1 MEYRKEIKMK
11 EFSIYCK
18 NKKEADKVLKKL
30 EEQGYLWSDGEKPTQ
45 WYPRPPYHNTNK
57 IYIESH
63 GNHIITWDDG
73 NVMETISATEFLG
86 EGKIIIYANGNQ
98 VIAKYANTKKE
109 AIAKCHPDDEFDF
122 SIGARLAFDRLMGT
136 SEPIAEKPKYYNG
149 KIICIKS
156 CSTLTTKGKI
166 YEIKNGK
173 FTYDDGSKENIQL
186 ESIDDINMIFAS
198 KFIELVE

>member
-1 MEYRKEIKMK
+1 MK

-30 EEQGYLWSDGEKPTQ
+30 EKQGYLWSDGEKPTQ
-45 WYPRPPYHNTNK
+45 WYPLPAYHNTNK
-57 IYIESH
+57 IYIESC

-86 EGKIIIYANGNQ
+86 ERKIIIYTKGNQ
-98 VIAKYANTKKE
+98 VIANDTTTKKE

-122 SIGARLAFDRLMGT
+122 SIGAKLAIDRLMGVE
-136 SEPIAEKPKYYNG
+136 EPIKEEPKYYNG
-149 KIICIKS
+149 KVVCVES
-156 CSTLTTKGKI
+156 ATWETTKGKI
-166 YEIKNGK
+166 YDVI
-173 FTYDDGSKENIQL
+173 DGRITFDAGRTSDNRFID
-186 ESIDDINMIFAS
+186 IDDINNKLSS